1 LSIDTP
7 MNSNNVTTIV
17 QDFVIQMS
25 PDVEVASKLAGAGD
39 DTQEVLWII
48 IGMATLMWASWAMG
62 HITERFGGPAL
73 VGEIFVGMLFGPNGI
88 ALLPSYMRAVG
99 GPLDIIGTSGLLI
112 LVYEGGL
119 TTDMKMFKTHGAQVI
134 SLAFTGIIMPVVFA
148 IPVMSAFGFPLLE
161 AFTSGTVLCSTAI
174 AFTVRLLQD
183 NNLLKTH
190 KGQLII
196 ISAVI
201 DDIISL
207 VVIAVLNVIGHHQ
220 FNIGQVLQPLWTS
233 ALIFICALSM
243 KYLLGRFVEDVG
255 ENCLTKYTTGWS
267 IPIFMSAV
275 TLFTL
280 VATYGAQRAGSTYL
294 LGTYM
299 AGVVISAIPTAEDAW
314 EHSVGDA
321 IRPWF
326 GRLFFTATVGFA
338 IPLDALVDPS
348 NILCG
353 MMLTLA
359 AIAGKFLTGLWSASP
374 STPGYM
380 LLFLQ
385 IGSAMVGRGELGFV
399 VAKMA
404 LAMGLLHEASF
415 SACIWALLLATI
427 LGPFMFQFFLKFDKP
442 KKDVNDT
449 VPNGINGKSHN
460 GTFNEVGET
469 ANGYNTN
476 KQVESTGFYQRT
488 TPYGSGLP
496 QTVSDADV

>member
-1 LSIDTP
+1 
-7 MNSNNVTTIV
+7 
-17 QDFVIQMS
+17 
-25 PDVEVASKLAGAGD
+25 
-39 DTQEVLWII
+39 
-48 IGMATLMWASWAMG
+48 MG
-62 HITERFGGPAL
+62 E
-73 VGEIFVGMLFGPNGI
+73 
-88 ALLPSYMRAVG
+88 S
-99 GPLDIIGTSGLLI
+99 
-112 LVYEGGL
+112 
-119 TTDMKMFKTHGAQVI
+119 
-134 SLAFTGIIMPVVFA
+134 
-148 IPVMSAFGFPLLE
+148 
-161 AFTSGTVLCSTAI
+161 FTSGTVLCSTAI

-201 DDIISL
+201 DDIMSL
-207 VVIAVLNVIGHHQ
+207 VVLAVLNVIGQHH
-220 FNIGQVLQPLWTS
+220 FNLGKILQPLWTS
-233 ALIFICALSM
+233 ALIFICALTM
-243 KYLLGRFVEDVG
+243 KYLLGRAVEDAG
-255 ENCLTKYTTGWS
+255 EHCLTKYTTGWS
-267 IPIFMSAV
+267 IPIFMSVV
-275 TLFTL
+275 TVFTL

-299 AGVVISAIPTAEDAW
+299 AGVVLSAIPTAEDAW

-353 MMLTLA
+353 MVLTLA
-359 AIAGKFLTGLWSASP
+359 AIAGKFLTGLWSGHP
-374 STPGYM
+374 STPGYF

-442 KKDVNDT
+442 EKDVDDT
-449 VPNGINGKSHN
+449 VVNGTNGKDHSVKFNGI
-460 GTFNEVGET
+460 GEK
-469 ANGYNTN
+469 ANGYHTD
-476 KQVESTGFYQRT
+476 KAKVEASGFYQHA
-488 TPYGSGLP
+488 TPYGSHQLP
-496 QTVSDADV
+496 RAVSDVDI

>member
-1 LSIDTP
+1 
-7 MNSNNVTTIV
+7 MNPNNVTKIV
-17 QDFVIQMS
+17 QNLVIEMS
-25 PDVEVASKLAGAGD
+25 PDAEVHSGMGD
-39 DTQEVLWII
+39 NTSEVLWII
-48 IGMATLMWASWAMG
+48 IGMTTLMWSAWAMG
-62 HITERFGGPAL
+62 HITEKFGGPAL
-73 VGEIFVGMLFGPNGI
+73 VGEIFIGMLFGPNGI
-88 ALLPSYMRAVG
+88 ALLPKYMRAVG
-99 GPLDIIGTSGLLI
+99 GPLDLIGTAGLLI

-161 AFTSGTVLCSTAI
+161 AFTAGTVLCSTAI

-201 DDIISL
+201 DDIMSL
-207 VVIAVLNVIGHHQ
+207 VVLAVLNVIGHHN
-220 FNIGQVLQPLWTS
+220 FNIGEILQPLWTS

-255 ENCLTKYTTGWS
+255 EHCLTKYTTGWS
-267 IPIFMSAV
+267 IPMFMSGV

-280 VATYGAQRAGSTYL
+280 LATYGAQRAGSTYL

-299 AGVVISAIPTAEDAW
+299 AGVVLSAIPTAEDAW
-314 EHSVGDA
+314 EFSVGDA

-348 NILCG
+348 NVLCG
-353 MMLTLA
+353 MVLTLA
-359 AIAGKFLTGLWSASP
+359 AIAGKFLTGLWSGSP

-442 KKDVNDT
+442 IKDVDAPL
-449 VPNGINGKSHN
+449 VNGVNGKAHDAQLNEIGEKTN
-460 GTFNEVGET
+460 GHHGKTNGHH
-469 ANGYNTN
+469 ANNS
-476 KQVESTGFYQRT
+476 KVESVGFYQRP
-488 TPYGSGLP
+488 TPYGSHVPL
-496 QTVSDADV
+496 TVSDADV